1 MKVTTHQALGFLFF
15 FRCNANMDNLVTH
28 SLELLSDGPPETSS
42 SGSEHSISTALP
54 DQRGSI
60 TITSRPK
67 EIDSVQPNRHGLS
80 HNQLPATDRAK
91 LLSHPGTS
99 SSPARSTNYNPPVI
113 DLTVENPH
121 SAEMKDLVGDQ
132 APTKAPGMNAGSRR
146 KISGYSG
153 KRDERTELATT
164 QNSQPSEVPVP
175 VDVEGR
181 PPKIIKLMGAFMGTE
196 VRPDR
201 IDSDGTIK
209 RSDPFN
215 QGYHVPG
222 STEAS
227 NTADRGKHIAQT
239 LSITDAGSSNL
250 ERIPARIM
258 TLESTGSSLKEL
270 LIDVERQSQN
280 TQTSRT
286 KDEPRQRLKFTED
299 VLDFSNTPA
308 EYQSHFLDALGE
320 VLFDLKANELVMTEA
335 QFIIYHTDFYRIY
348 QRSELAPH
356 SDSKTN
362 IPYGKKSQAYKH
374 MLEHKDKWYS
384 HWQTL
389 MTQINLESSTDK
401 LLLKS
406 KELVL
411 PYLFYVEMIS
421 TVVPI
426 AINQNNLGTHLK
438 EAWDL
443 LESIFGKETV
453 ADGKQAGRGKIYEKF
468 GNYERFNSL
477 GLASKVS
484 ALWDL
489 LELWLD
495 THRPTLSDEIRAF
508 GRTLHTIKAF
518 FNSLFFLSVENLTK
532 KISQ

>member
-15 FRCNANMDNLVTH
+15 FGCNANMDNLATH

-54 DQRGSI
+54 DQR
-60 TITSRPK
+60 
-67 EIDSVQPNRHGLS
+67 
-80 HNQLPATDRAK
+80 ATDRAK
-91 LLSHPGTS
+91 ILSHPGTS
-99 SSPARSTNYNPPVI
+99 SSPARSTDNPPVI
-113 DLTVENPH
+113 DLTLEIPH
-121 SAEMKDLVGDQ
+121 LAEMKDRLGE
-132 APTKAPGMNAGSRR
+132 ASTKAPGMNAGSRR
-146 KISGYSG
+146 KISGDPG

-164 QNSQPSEVPVP
+164 QNSQPSELQVRF
-175 VDVEGR
+175 DVEGR
-181 PPKIIKLMGAFMGTE
+181 PPKMIKLMGAFMGTE

-209 RSDPFN
+209 QSDSSN
-215 QGYHVPG
+215 QGHHVPD

-227 NTADRGKHIAQT
+227 KTADRGKQIAQT
-239 LSITDAGSSNL
+239 LIITDASSSNL
-250 ERIPARIM
+250 ERIPARII
-258 TLESTGSSLKEL
+258 TLESTGSALKDL
-270 LIDVERQSQN
+270 IIDVERQSQN

-286 KDEPRQRLKFTED
+286 KDEPRRLKFTED

-308 EYQSHFLDALGE
+308 EYQSHFLDALGD
-320 VLFDLKANELVMTEA
+320 VLLDLKAKELVMTEA

-362 IPYGKKSQAYKH
+362 IPYSKKSQAYKH

-389 MTQINLESSTDK
+389 MTQINLENSTDK
-401 LLLKS
+401 LHLKS

-421 TVVPI
+421 TIVPI
-426 AINQNNLGTHLK
+426 STTKQNDLGIHLK
-438 EAWDL
+438 QAWDL

-453 ADGKQAGRGKIYEKF
+453 ADKQGKGKIYEKF
-468 GNYERFNSL
+468 SNYDRFNSL
-477 GLASKVS
+477 GLSSKVS

-508 GRTLHTIKAF
+508 GRTFHTIKAF
-518 FNSLFFLSVENLTK
+518 FNSLFFLSVENLTQK
-532 KISQ
+532 FAQIE